1 MHAGHRYHCQNHCQN
16 VVGKQRLPNDEM
28 GFVFAIIIIII
39 IKRIFIEDE
48 HSNSSCFKTASK
60 NCFNAFNA
68 AIEAV
73 QKNDATGAAI
83 ILRSVRKD
91 GELLQTEA
99 RKLHEQLRR
108 VEQNKVTRVEN
119 LTRDINELH
128 KEEQQVKQEKINLK
142 TKLSS
147 LNADR
152 EHHQQSRNEAQR
164 RYGDAIDKQRS
175 AERRLEEFES
185 NWWVPIYGQVLLVRE
200 LIEDNQQQANNA
212 ERDKNRHERDVENA
226 DREIRSI
233 NDNINQV
240 RQIKRLN

>member
-1 MHAGHRYHCQNHCQN
+1 M
-16 VVGKQRLPNDEM
+16 VWKQRLPNDEM
-28 GFVFAIIIIII
+28 GFVFAIIITIIIIII

-48 HSNSSCFKTASK
+48 HFNSSRFKTASK
-60 NCFNAFNA
+60 NCFTASNA

-164 RYGDAIDKQRS
+164 RYGDAKDKQRS
-175 AERRLEEFES
+175 AERKLEKFERY
-185 NWWVPIYGQVLLVRE
+185 WWVPIYGGVLAVRE
-200 LIEDNQQQANNA
+200 LIENNEQQANNA
-212 ERDKNRHERDVENA
+212 ERDRNRHERDVENA
-226 DREIRSI
+226 DREIRST